1 MKTNMNISNSLT
13 ILSEM
18 ESPTAKFTVLEYDD
32 LMGSSDL
39 SSAFMLSYMKNS
51 NIKLRQVKILL
62 RSASAFIENGA
73 LSYMRGNLDIS
84 SNVGGVGGLAS
95 KFITSKLTGEHI
107 IKPLLKGTGEIL
119 LEPSFNH
126 YVLIDLEENEEI
138 IVDNKFFFAAEGTVQ
153 LIAKMINSVS
163 GAVLGKET
171 LFQTG
176 LKGKGLVVLELPV
189 PETEIFKYKLNND
202 TLKVDGNFAF
212 LRTAGI
218 DFTVERSTGSL
229 FGSAISGEG
238 FLNVFRGTGEVW
250 LMQTKQIYDE
260 LKGLDSPL
268 TQISGK
274 STDNKL
280 EVTDPK

>member
-1 MKTNMNISNSLT
+1 MKTNLNISNTLT
-13 ILSEM
+13 LLSEM
-18 ESPTAKFTVLEYDD
+18 ESPTSQFQILEYED

-39 SSAFMLSYMKNS
+39 SSAFMLSYMRNA

-62 RSASAFIENGA
+62 KSASAYVENGA
-73 LSYMRGNLDIS
+73 LSYMRGNINVS
-84 SNVGGVGGLAS
+84 SNTGGVGGLAS

-107 IKPLLKGTGEIL
+107 IKPMFKGTGEIL

-126 YVLIDLEENEEI
+126 YVLIELDEGEEI
-138 IVDNKFFFAAEGTVQ
+138 IVDNKLFFAAEGTVD
-153 LIAKMINSVS
+153 LIAKMIKSVS
-163 GAVLGKET
+163 GAVLGRET

-176 LKGKGLVVLELPV
+176 LRGKGIVVLEMPV

-202 TLKVDGNFAF
+202 TLKVDGDFAF
-212 LRTAGI
+212 LRSGSI
-218 DFTVERSTGSL
+218 DFTVERTTGSL

-260 LKGLDSPL
+260 LKGLDSPFH
-268 TQISGK
+268 QMSGK
-274 STDNKL
+274 PSDNKL

>member
-18 ESPTAKFTVLEYDD
+18 ESQTAKFTVLEYDD

-138 IVDNKFFFAAEGTVQ
+138 IVDNKFFFAAEGSVQ

-212 LRTAGI
+212 LRTSGI
-218 DFTVERSTGSL
+218 DFTVERSTSSL

-280 EVTDPK
+280 DVTDPK